1 MLLIH
6 KMKCHD
12 PGSTNS
18 KQKAVLEM
26 CPALCAHIYSN
37 LDLQEVNVFRSK
49 IEVST
54 CNIYLHVTI

>member
-1 MLLIH
+1 
-6 KMKCHD
+6 MKSHD

-26 CPALCAHIYSN
+26 CPAVCAHIYSN